1 MGYEFTLVL
10 DRAPSDDDLDALFN
24 AGCFDATFQI
34 ESGESVGHFVRKSES
49 LTHAIATA
57 VHDVENAGLSTAE
70 VRRDEI
76 GDPTLR
82 QDYAREIAAAN
93 LMASYTPAP
102 PTDTFSG
109 RAPSAPRPS
118 ALLAT
123 TSYGCPRGKDL
134 TFHRSTSPF
143 AHSPL

>member
-1 MGYEFTLVL
+1 LSEEDEMGYEFTLVL

-24 AGCFDATFQI
+24 AGCSDATFQI

-93 LMASYTPAP
+93 LMVATRTFLSEQRAS
-102 PTDTFSG
+102 
-109 RAPSAPRPS
+109 R
-118 ALLAT
+118 
-123 TSYGCPRGKDL
+123 
-134 TFHRSTSPF
+134 
-143 AHSPL
+143 